1 MLTIV
6 FSTQKFTEYNLGKT
20 TLVQTTLCKPMVAAH
35 LRLQAMILKLSGY
48 DLKVDYLPGKK

>member
-35 LRLQAMILKLSGY
+35 LRLKLSGY

>member
-20 TLVQTTLCKPMVAAH
+20 TLVQTTL
-35 LRLQAMILKLSGY
+35 QAYGSSTLKIASNDPEIEWL
-48 DLKVDYLPGKK
+48 